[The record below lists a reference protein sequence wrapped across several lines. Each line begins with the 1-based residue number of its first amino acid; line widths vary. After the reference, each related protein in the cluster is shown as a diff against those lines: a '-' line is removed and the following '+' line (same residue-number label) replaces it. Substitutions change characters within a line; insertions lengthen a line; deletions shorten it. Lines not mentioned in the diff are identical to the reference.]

1 MKRKACGRKNKEKR
15 RRGEQRESNKEKQG
29 KEEKKK
35 KGREKGE
42 EKETN
47 KEGKKWIGREGIN
60 RRRESGGVIIKR

>member
-1 MKRKACGRKNKEKR
+1 MDGKIKRSEEGGNRENRIR
-15 RRGEQRESNKEKQG
+15 RSR
-29 KEEKKK
+29 EKKK
-35 KGREKGE
+35 NRKRGGEGKGK